1 MPLPKKLSLDDVNSF
16 AQGAPKKLSLE
27 EVNASY
33 SPPRQRTGATDSWDE
48 YKPDPSAMAR
58 GAAQGATFGFADE
71 IEGAGRAAI
80 QDVAFGPSK
89 LSELPERYAARRD
102 ASRAEYERARE
113 ESPGSYTAGEV
124 AGGIGTAFI
133 PGLGWANAAKVGMI
147 PKIVQGAKIGAVQGL
162 GTSTSDL
169 TKGQFGEAAEDVGT
183 GAALGGATA
192 GVVDRAG
199 AVLKGITPTSVAKK
213 LSNVFLNTPEEI
225 TETYVNNPQGVLN
238 APKRHELATEYQGLL
253 DKLKGDVQ
261 GGSKESRKI
270 LENEGLRF
278 KGSEIAKILDD
289 KANEIEKRMEGVW
302 DNPEQLAAYKWLK
315 DTADQYRSK
324 AVPGK
329 KGIEVKDLSANRIK
343 DMLQGIDR
351 STEFETAPGKFS
363 AIDDLTKKDVRAQ
376 IDAMLKGRSP
386 AYQEQM
392 KGVAVDTALLDEAS
406 NIARSPQGLANV
418 FRRVETDQYGG
429 GQAPREVLEQFG
441 KRMGTDILEKA
452 KLATAKEAFDKSV
465 TNGSRNVQFFSN
477 WLKDVPVA
485 KYAAPIIGGSVDK
498 YGRKLTMSAVD
509 AAAALN
515 KAYQSSSPKF
525 RADVEKL
532 MDLAA
537 KGNPTAILTFQL
549 LSQSNPE
556 ALKHL
561 NQGEPVN
568 DK

>member
-169 TKGQFGEAAEDVGT
+169 TKGQFGDAAEDVGT

-192 GVVDRAG
+192 GVLDRLG
-199 AVLKGITPTSVAKK
+199 AAVKGITPTSVAKK

-225 TETYVNNPQGVLN
+225 TETYVKNPQGVLN

-253 DKLKGDVQ
+253 ERLKKDTIE
-261 GGSKESRKI
+261 GSAESKKI
-270 LENEGLRF
+270 LDNEGIRF
-278 KGSEIAKILDD
+278 KGSEVAKHFDD
-289 KANEIEKRMEGVW
+289 KANELEREVEGIW
-302 DNPEQLAAYKWLK
+302 DNPEEVAAYKWLK
-315 DTADQYRSK
+315 DRADHYRSK

-329 KGIEVKDLSANRIK
+329 QGIDVKDLSGKRVK
-343 DMLQGIDR
+343 KTLQGIDR
-351 STEFETAPGKFS
+351 STKWDVGAGQFAD
-363 AIDDLTKKDVRAQ
+363 IDDSIKKDVRHR
-376 IDAMLKGRSP
+376 IDEILKDRSP
-386 AYQEQM
+386 AYREQM
-392 KGVAVDTALLDEAS
+392 LGVASDKALLEKAS
-406 NIARSPQGLANV
+406 SIANTPQGLANV

-429 GQAPREVLEQFG
+429 GQAPRDVLEQFG

-485 KYAAPIIGGSVDK
+485 KYAAPIIGGTVDK
-498 YGRKLTMSAVD
+498 YGRKATMSAVD

-532 MDLAA
+532 MDLAS